1 MNKITLKKE
10 PTLLKLKDFSTIHFS
25 LIFKTDYVE
34 DKILYPELINRLIIT
49 SCFDYK
55 TGQLFSEAFVD
66 NLAIYYEM
74 YEIRKPDAVYLDF
87 QFTLPN
93 PKVLKDY
100 DLKSSFSLIMNSILK
115 PNTDGDKFTDYAFNH
130 EINYLKDYFKDFKN
144 DYYNL
149 IYGLFYEAI
158 NPRLRSDFRIFHLD
172 TLDKI
177 TSKDIYSYYKENVL
191 NNSGLLY
198 IQGDLT
204 REEVKDLTS
213 DYFVIDK
220 EKLIVPSNYD
230 FLKPRK
236 TTQFVEKKFPITTSI
251 LYLGYIKED
260 MVESDLKYLIL
271 LDDILS
277 LSAGLSPLYK
287 KLRIDN
293 NLIYDASSRIDKD
306 YGILEIFVSLNVS
319 KKDIILKLIEECFQ
333 ELQDKNNLK
342 KYVDEAI
349 NNFKLFLKRHAEYR
363 QDKMSDRIS
372 KDLKLDS
379 YSAFDLKMYQEVDI
393 DLFANYIS
401 KLKLDTI
408 YLAEGELDERN

>member
-1 MNKITLKKE
+1 
-10 PTLLKLKDFSTIHFS
+10 
-25 LIFKTDYVE
+25 
-34 DKILYPELINRLIIT
+34 
-49 SCFDYK
+49 
-55 TGQLFSEAFVD
+55 
-66 NLAIYYEM
+66 M
-74 YEIRKPDAVYLDF
+74 YEIRKPDAVYLEF

-100 DLKSSFSLIMNSILK
+100 DLKSAFSLIMNSILK

-204 REEVKDLTS
+204 REEIKDLTS

-220 EKLIVPSNYD
+220 EKLIIPSNYD

-260 MVESDLKYLIL
+260 MVENNLKYLIL

-306 YGILEIFVSLNVS
+306 YGILEISVSLNVS
-319 KKDIILKLIEECFQ
+319 KKDIVLKLIEECFQ
-333 ELQDKNNLK
+333 ELQYKNNLK

-379 YSAFDLKMYQEVDI
+379 YSASDLKMYQEVDI